1 MRLAQFLLL
10 SGIDDLF
17 RFLKSEVFMKGTTRF
32 NKAER
37 NDIISIYLKDISR
50 FPLLSAE
57 EEKECVTLSQKGDMK
72 AREKLIN
79 SNLRF
84 VVKIAKKYRNKGIP
98 FADLI
103 SEGNIGLAI
112 AAERFDVKK
121 NVRFISYAVWWIKQT
136 ILKAISEK
144 SHLIRLPVNRMNE
157 LSQIEDVLHS
167 QKNKNIEEV
176 AGNMNIERDVLT
188 SMLNVSHRP
197 LSFDEPIN
205 NDNKEGTIEQ
215 TIKDNSFTPPETEAI
230 NAVLKD
236 DIAKMLSSLSNRE
249 AAIIKYRFGLSGEE
263 PHSLIEVGMQFNLT
277 KERIRQIE
285 KKSIE
290 KLKTW
295 AEKHNIES
303 YCVA

>member
-157 LSQIEDVLHS
+157 LSQIEDALHS

-205 NDNKEGTIEQ
+205 NNNKEGTIEQ

-295 AEKHNIES
+295 VEKHNIES

>member
-144 SHLIRLPVNRMNE
+144 SHLIRLPINRMNE
-157 LSQIEDVLHS
+157 LSQIEDALHS

-205 NDNKEGTIEQ
+205 NDNNEGTIEQ

>member
-1 MRLAQFLLL
+1 
-10 SGIDDLF
+10 
-17 RFLKSEVFMKGTTRF
+17 
-32 NKAER
+32 
-37 NDIISIYLKDISR
+37 
-50 FPLLSAE
+50 
-57 EEKECVTLSQKGDMK
+57 
-72 AREKLIN
+72 
-79 SNLRF
+79 
-84 VVKIAKKYRNKGIP
+84 
-98 FADLI
+98 
-103 SEGNIGLAI
+103 
-112 AAERFDVKK
+112 
-121 NVRFISYAVWWIKQT
+121 
-136 ILKAISEK
+136 
-144 SHLIRLPVNRMNE
+144 MNE
-157 LSQIEDVLHS
+157 LSQIENVLHS